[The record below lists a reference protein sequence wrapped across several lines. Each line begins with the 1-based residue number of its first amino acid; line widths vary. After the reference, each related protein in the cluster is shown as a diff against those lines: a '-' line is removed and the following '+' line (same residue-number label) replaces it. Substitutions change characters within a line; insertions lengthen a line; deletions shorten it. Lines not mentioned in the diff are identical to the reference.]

1 MKGSIFVIIAIWV
14 ITLGI
19 GVVVWETKTDIIE
32 GLSVVVII
40 TALLSVVGNSI
51 MKKIPEPK
59 KEYYIQ
65 W

>member
-19 GVVVWETKTDIIE
+19 GIVVWETKTDIIE
-32 GLSVVVII
+32 GLLVAVII

>member
-1 MKGSIFVIIAIWV
+1 MKGSIFVIIAIWI

-32 GLSVVVII
+32 GLLVAVII
-40 TALLSVVGNSI
+40 TALLGVVGNSI

>member
-32 GLSVVVII
+32 GLSVAVII